1 MAANEHGTFE
11 PLQTR
16 KRAGFMALFRIA
28 IRWTITGRKT
38 SHRSSFLFSV
48 IGIAAGIVALIVV
61 MSVMNGFQR
70 QYIDSLLETSSFH
83 VRIMPESS
91 DPSILAQSLRENS
104 LVRSVTPFIETNLL
118 AEGAEGRQNVVRAM
132 WISPQ
137 DLGADKGFC
146 NALHIS
152 ESAAED
158 GIRQGIMIGTETAR
172 LLGMYNGQNLVLR
185 GAVVNPDEGVQQY
198 EIVLPVGGL
207 FRSGYYEID
216 AGLVILPMA
225 SASKLKTLPASLVLG
240 IKLKNPEKVDQFI
253 ASLAHTPGIG
263 RTESWRDYNRS
274 FFSALRTEKVV
285 MFILVSIIFAVV
297 AINIHYAMRRN
308 IARKS
313 RELAILA
320 AIGTDRRS
328 IGSIF
333 MLEGLMA
340 GILGAL
346 GGIGIGIPLAKN
358 IDHVINFAVGIAEAV
373 VSFLYRLGIAK
384 SVPDLSLFSPTIFYI
399 ESIPSRVYASDI
411 GFIAFFA
418 ILFPALAVYAAY
430 RRFRNAS
437 PLEVLRSE

>member
-1 MAANEHGTFE
+1 MAANEHDTFE
-11 PLQTR
+11 PPQKRR
-16 KRAGFMALFRIA
+16 KAGFMALFRIA
-28 IRWTITGRKT
+28 IRWTLTGRT
-38 SHRSSFLFSV
+38 PSYRTSFLFSV

-83 VRIMPESS
+83 VRITPKDADASN
-91 DPSILAQSLRENS
+91 LAQSLRKNA
-104 LVRSVTPFIETNLL
+104 LVRSVTPFIEANLL
-118 AEGAEGRQNVVRAM
+118 AEGAEGHQNGVRAM
-132 WISPQ
+132 WISPE
-137 DLGADKGFC
+137 DMGADRGFC
-146 NALHIS
+146 TALHVS

-158 GIRQGIMIGTETAR
+158 SLRRGIMIGTEAAR
-172 LLGMYNGQNLVLR
+172 ILGMYNGQNLVLR
-185 GAVVNPDEGVQQY
+185 GAVVDPDEGIQQY
-198 EIVLPVGGL
+198 EIALPVGAI

-216 AGLVILPMA
+216 SGLVILPMG
-225 SASKLKTLPASLVLG
+225 SASQLKTLPASIVLG
-240 IKLKNPEKVDQFI
+240 VKLKNPEQVDQFI

-263 RTESWRDYNRS
+263 RTESWKDYNRS

-320 AIGTDRRS
+320 AIGTDHRS

-333 MLEGLMA
+333 MIDGFMT

-346 GGIGIGIPLAKN
+346 GGIGIGIPLANN
-358 IDHVINFAVGIAEAV
+358 IDHVINFVVGIAQAV
-373 VSFLYRLGIAK
+373 VSFLYRLGIAR
-384 SVPDLSLFSPTIFYI
+384 SIPDLSPFSPSIFYI
-399 ESIPSRVYASDI
+399 EGIPSRVFASDI